1 MEGWLHF
8 ASLHGCIDTSL
19 TPVRMDILDFG
30 HRNIMVWSSISTSST
45 SGRTDLNSVDL
56 YSLHL
61 LVIPST
67 DMQTINIVQEGHVYQ
82 IHIPL
87 VRIGVRPVVAGGLR
101 GPKVF
106 RPMHSS
112 KQTCIKVRQKLR
124 HITLQTRRT

>member
-19 TPVRMDILDFG
+19 IPVRMDILDFG

-87 VRIGVRPVVAGGLR
+87 VRIGVRPVV
-101 GPKVF
+101 PKSSALCTPPN
-106 RPMHSS
+106 RPAS
-112 KQTCIKVRQKLR
+112 KYDRNCDTSLYKRDELER
-124 HITLQTRRT
+124 ESE